1 MKCHIKLVYY
11 IDSQEILHSIFHPSC
26 EIQCIQW
33 NIISNNT
40 QHCPFLLII
49 TFGLSETVMEV
60 GYKGNSTSPF
70 YICPRY
76 IMSGPGVY
84 GEGTCFCPRASP
96 HATCFPEGYAFAPS
110 AMRLPSGKRI
120 ALTANA

>member
-1 MKCHIKLVYY
+1 MKCHIKFVYY

-84 GEGTCFCPRASP
+84 DEGTCFCLSAGPK
-96 HATCFPEGYAFAPS
+96 ATCLSEGYAFAVR
-110 AMRLPSGKRI
+110 AMRLPEGCREI
-120 ALTANA
+120 